1 VPIELVRD
9 LADADGREAADSLV
23 LAREMHGCLDRLP
36 AEQRETLWIQRSRLQ
51 EEPSLDETVLG
62 GQREG
67 SLDDLTAQG
76 QGATSMPA
84 RWTTADIPDQTG
96 RTLLITGANAGIGY
110 HQARELAA
118 KGATVLLASRDLERG
133 RAARDRIVAIAPG
146 ARVEVVA
153 LDLADL
159 DSVQR
164 LADQVLIRDE
174 GLDVLVNNAGVMGV
188 PDRQTTAQGIELQFG
203 TNHLGHFAL
212 TGRLLPALLHRPG
225 SRVVTVSS
233 VMHRLGRL
241 DLGDLNS
248 QRRYRRWQ
256 AYNNSK
262 LANALFGLELGRRLR
277 AAGAG
282 TASVGAHPGY
292 SRTGLQ
298 VTGPRLGGGN
308 VPADAVEF
316 LTRLFGQSA
325 AQGALP
331 VLRAAT
337 DPEVAGGDFLGPDG
351 LGGARGWPVK
361 VQYARRACDQQTA
374 GRLWAISEQ
383 LTGVSFPA
391 LVGGR

>member
-1 VPIELVRD
+1 MADLGSRLANGDPRRSRTCTRPLGRACCPTCAGWCPTTRRAIDHLRRPRHVTVPIELVRD

-23 LAREMHGCLDRLP
+23 LAREMYGCLDRLP
-36 AEQRETLWIQRSRLQ
+36 TEQRETLWIQRSRLQ

-174 GLDVLVNNAGVMGV
+174 GFDVLVNNAGVMGV

-212 TGRLLPALLHRPG
+212 TGRLLPQCRKDCRWPG
-225 SRVVTVSS
+225 
-233 VMHRLGRL
+233 
-241 DLGDLNS
+241 
-248 QRRYRRWQ
+248 
-256 AYNNSK
+256 
-262 LANALFGLELGRRLR
+262 
-277 AAGAG
+277 
-282 TASVGAHPGY
+282 
-292 SRTGLQ
+292 
-298 VTGPRLGGGN
+298 
-308 VPADAVEF
+308 
-316 LTRLFGQSA
+316 
-325 AQGALP
+325 
-331 VLRAAT
+331 
-337 DPEVAGGDFLGPDG
+337 
-351 LGGARGWPVK
+351 
-361 VQYARRACDQQTA
+361 
-374 GRLWAISEQ
+374 
-383 LTGVSFPA
+383 
-391 LVGGR
+391 

>member
-1 VPIELVRD
+1 
-9 LADADGREAADSLV
+9 
-23 LAREMHGCLDRLP
+23 MHGCLDRLP
-36 AEQRETLWIQRSRLQ
+36 TEQRETLWIQRSRLQ

-118 KGATVLLASRDLERG
+118 KGATVLLASRDLKRG
-133 RAARDRIVAIAPG
+133 RAARDRIMAIAPG
-146 ARVEVVA
+146 ARVEVLA

-188 PDRQTTAQGIELQFG
+188 PDQQSTAQGIELQFG

-262 LANALFGLELGRRLR
+262 LANALFGLELDRRLR
-277 AAGAG
+277 AAGAV
-282 TASVGAHPGY
+282 TASVGTHPGY

-308 VPADAVEF
+308 VPAAVEF
-316 LTRLFGQSA
+316 MTRLFGQSA
-325 AQGALP
+325 AQGGAGAQDDGIRHAGRGPGTPMCNQLRGLCGGSRHVVRSATTGGP
-331 VLRAAT
+331 ARLHVYLGLRAAPPT
-337 DPEVAGGDFLGPDG
+337 PPPSNQATPTG
-351 LGGARGWPVK
+351 LARPPG
-361 VQYARRACDQQTA
+361 RTA
-374 GRLWAISEQ
+374 GRL
-383 LTGVSFPA
+383 
-391 LVGGR
+391 R